1 MTRAEVETFFAL
13 VPVNKLLLAL
23 VSLVIWTGLSI
34 AFGEAI
40 APFSYKEEP
49 EKVECKCD
57 WDERGVRALEA
68 VAQSVELLVSL
79 ISRKMKLMSQTF
91 ITKC

>member
-23 VSLVIWTGLSI
+23 VSLVIWTGVSI

-49 EKVECKCD
+49 EKVKCD